1 MEGLKGTKVHTV
13 DNYIKPIGAPSNEDP
28 TGPTAGQS
36 RTKAP
41 IVATSPQV
49 LTKNRLYRMI
59 ASADINFYLSNQAAP
74 AAATTNDILVPAKV
88 AAVIDTDIYDKLV
101 FVGGGTVQLTEL
113 GE

>member
-13 DNYIKPIGAPSNEDP
+13 ENYIKPAGENP
-28 TGPTAGQS
+28 TGSES

-49 LTKNRLYRMI
+49 LTKGRLYRMI

-74 AAATTNDILVPAKV
+74 AVATTSDILVPAKV
-88 AAVIDTDIYDKLV
+88 AAVIDSGIFDKFV
-101 FVGGGTVQLTEL
+101 FVGGGTVQLVEL